1 MTILEGYFARIEDY
15 PNSEKLFCVS
25 LNYPHFVKQ
34 DKMYH
39 AYVLA
44 PTPRLLKRYKTGE
57 MNWKRYEECY
67 LDHLKHNTLAG
78 LEIAGILERSAKG
91 ETIRVMCYEKAED
104 KQCHRFLLLDVLKS
118 METKSE

>member
-1 MTILEGYFARIEDY
+1 MTILEGYFAKIKDY
-15 PNSEKLFCVS
+15 PETDNLVCVS
-25 LNYPHFVKQ
+25 LDYPWFVKS

-44 PTPRLLKRYKTGE
+44 PTPWLLKRYKAGE

-67 LDHLKHNTLAG
+67 LDHLKHNTLAQM
-78 LEIAGILERSAKG
+78 EIAGILERSAKG

-104 KQCHRFLLLDVLKS
+104 RQCHRFLLLGILKS
-118 METKSE
+118 MEEE